1 MKNNKNVEIIDNSD
15 MYCSA
20 FLIASGYPPQSHIN
34 NHGIVTF
41 NFAKTEEV
49 ELLLDKYY
57 SLQGTVTPALFVS
70 AIKSL
75 KSIIYKDKNKEPYN
89 KNDGYK
95 WNR

>member
-1 MKNNKNVEIIDNSD
+1 MENNKNVEILENSD
-15 MYCSA
+15 FYCSA

-34 NHGIVTF
+34 HHGIITF

-57 SLQGTVTPALFVS
+57 SLQGSVNPSQFVS

-75 KSIIYKDKNKEPYN
+75 KSVIYKNKHKEPIN
-89 KNDGYK
+89 KNGQNK
-95 WNR
+95 WNY